1 MSKTSLKGVSAAE
14 HEPIDDQDVEY
25 EVEKLLAH
33 SYLRGRKQFL
43 VKWKGYPMD
52 QSTWEPME
60 ELDNCIA
67 SLMDYEEEDFIKI
80 MKNTNKKRA
89 KIRQKEELVPTYV
102 MMNNKEYSPVYAEQE
117 EFLGFDKESSS
128 SSSQVKQEQ
137 VHLSD
142 DESVGESISSVAHSE
157 EDSQEASSIQAICN
171 SKTSQEQEFLEEA
184 SLGFEETTASGTT
197 TEEEKKE
204 SNSWLTV
211 AQIQTQLRLDELLA
225 DLERTIR
232 QEGLHLN
239 VKKKKRGWKMPETSK
254 TYGIGRCL
262 QLEKIHNCFKVR
274 EQLFFCVTWKGCG
287 TMDAVPLRCIKY
299 LYPELIIQFLET
311 LQKV

>member
-1 MSKTSLKGVSAAE
+1 MSKTSSKSVSAAE
-14 HEPIDDQDVEY
+14 HEPTDDQDVEY
-25 EVEKLLAH
+25 EVEKLLGH

-80 MKNTNKKRA
+80 MKNSNKKLA
-89 KIRQKEELVPTYV
+89 KIREKEEPIYV
-102 MMNNKEYSPVYAEQE
+102 MMNNKEYSSVYAEQE
-117 EFLGFDKESSS
+117 EFLGFDKQSS

-137 VHLSD
+137 VHISD
-142 DESVGESISSVAHSE
+142 DESVGGSISSVAHSE
-157 EDSQEASSIQAICN
+157 EDSQEASSIQSISN
-171 SKTSQEQEFLEEA
+171 GKKSQEQEFLD
-184 SLGFEETTASGTT
+184 EETTDDEMAGAASETT

-211 AQIQTQLRLDELLA
+211 SQIQTQLRLDELLA

-254 TYGIGRCL
+254 PYGIGRCL